1 MSDSISAAIFTFGR
15 GVNRLLPVRFQFD
28 KYNHQVS
35 VHTNVSDDNINFL
48 EQWLDDIVIAAGQDQ
63 RITQELCKQ
72 NLQLLNRI
80 FFLFLRHMSFT

>member
-1 MSDSISAAIFTFGR
+1 MSDSIAAVMFSFGQ

-28 KYNHQVS
+28 GYNHQVS
-35 VHTNVSDDNINFL
+35 VHANLSNEIINILKQRLDN
-48 EQWLDDIVIAAGQDQ
+48 IVIAAVGNQ
-63 RITQELCKQ
+63 RITQKLCKQ